1 MNEQALQ
8 DAYTLFQQEGYNNS
22 FDDFVKLLNSNDEAL
37 QDAYNL
43 FTQTGYNKNLDEFST
58 LMGVK
63 KKDDTSVL
71 DVQQEEVSTE
81 STTVTAP
88 PPKQE

>member
-58 LMGVK
+58 
-63 KKDDTSVL
+63 
-71 DVQQEEVSTE
+71 
-81 STTVTAP
+81 
-88 PPKQE
+88 